1 MGSLDENFV
10 RKALRYQAIF
20 TLLLA
25 AGLTALGVEHGY
37 SALIG
42 GGAATIANGLFAYW
56 AFKPYRA
63 QQPGRIVARIYG
75 AELLKIAFV
84 TLIFVSA
91 FLWLRPLSVMALLG
105 CFLIVHLVPAVV
117 AARAGS
123 GIRRR

>member
-1 MGSLDENFV
+1 VGSLDENIV
-10 RKALRYQAIF
+10 RKALRYQAVL

-25 AGLTALGVEHGY
+25 AGLTVLGVEHGY

-63 QQPGRIVARIYG
+63 QQPGRVLARIYG

-84 TLIFVSA
+84 TVIFVSA
-91 FLWLRPLSVMALLG
+91 FRWLRPLSATALLG
-105 CFLIVHLVPAVV
+105 CFLIVHLVQSVV
-117 AARAGS
+117 AVGAGP
-123 GIRRR
+123 GTRRR